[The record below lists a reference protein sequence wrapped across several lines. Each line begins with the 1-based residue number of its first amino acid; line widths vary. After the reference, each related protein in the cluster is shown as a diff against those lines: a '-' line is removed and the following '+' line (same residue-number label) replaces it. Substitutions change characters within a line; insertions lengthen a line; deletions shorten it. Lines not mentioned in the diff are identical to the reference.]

1 MHFFKTNIIVTKLN
15 VLLGDPVCNVVNL
28 TKTVLYMGKMRKNN
42 VFYWTL
48 HTTYGENE
56 NFLQLMHIHITID
69 DKMHTFGC

>member
-1 MHFFKTNIIVTKLN
+1 M
-15 VLLGDPVCNVVNL
+15 VNL
-28 TKTVLYMGKMRKNN
+28 TKTVLYMGKMLKND

-56 NFLQLMHIHITID
+56 KFFQLMHIDITID